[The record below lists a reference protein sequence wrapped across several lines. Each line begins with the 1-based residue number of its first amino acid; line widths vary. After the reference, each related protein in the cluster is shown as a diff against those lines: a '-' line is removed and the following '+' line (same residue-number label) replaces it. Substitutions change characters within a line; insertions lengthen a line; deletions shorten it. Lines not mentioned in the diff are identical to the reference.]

1 MYTNILSGMMKGME
15 AALIRVEVDASF
27 GLPIFDMV
35 GNMSGEVK
43 EARER
48 VKIALKN
55 IGMQI
60 PNLRLTVNL
69 SPAQIRKEGTA
80 FDLPIAVGILV
91 ATEILEGKGL
101 ESTLL
106 IGELGLNGEVKGVQG
121 VLPIVKFA
129 KDKGLRR
136 VLIPEENVK
145 EGAFIQ
151 GIEVYGVSHMNEVL
165 DILMGAGEQVPYV
178 LNGQE
183 MLKEGSVECKYDFKD
198 VQGQYLAKRA
208 AEIAAAGFHH
218 FLMIGPPG
226 SGKTMIARR
235 VPGIMPPLSME
246 ESMEISSVYSVA
258 GRLDGKC
265 PFITKRPFLHPHHTT
280 SERAMAGGGLVPKPG
295 IISLAHRSVLFLD
308 ELPEFQRSVI
318 EVLRQPMEDK
328 VIQIARSQAV
338 YTYPADFMLV
348 AAGNPCPCG
357 YFPDR
362 NKCRCTEQEIQ
373 KYLGKLSGPIL
384 DRMDLCC
391 EMSAVN
397 MEDLRNSD
405 GGESSSF
412 IRERVI
418 GAWKIQK
425 ERFWGTDYRFNADI
439 RSQDI
444 EKYCMLE
451 PQAEATLQK
460 LFRKMGLSARAY
472 YRLLKVSRTIADLE
486 QCENISEKHIKEA
499 ACYRM
504 NFTKIAEGVLG

>member
-1 MYTNILSGMMKGME
+1 
-15 AALIRVEVDASF
+15 V
-27 GLPIFDMV
+27 
-35 GNMSGEVK
+35 
-43 EARER
+43 
-48 VKIALKN
+48 
-55 IGMQI
+55 
-60 PNLRLTVNL
+60 
-69 SPAQIRKEGTA
+69 
-80 FDLPIAVGILV
+80 LV
-91 ATEILEGKGL
+91 PT
-101 ESTLL
+101 
-106 IGELGLNGEVKGVQG
+106 
-121 VLPIVKFA
+121 
-129 KDKGLRR
+129 
-136 VLIPEENVK
+136 ENVK

-151 GIEVYGVSHMNEVL
+151 GIEVYGVSHLNEVL
-165 DILMGAGEQVPYV
+165 DILMGVGEHRPYI
-178 LNGQE
+178 LDGQE
-183 MLKEGSVECKYDFKD
+183 MLKESCTEHKYDFKD
-198 VQGQYLAKRA
+198 VQGQYMAKRA

-280 SERAMAGGGLVPKPG
+280 SERAMAGGGMVPKPG

-362 NKCRCTEQEIQ
+362 NKCRCTEVEIQ

-391 EMSAVN
+391 EMAAVN

-405 GGESSSF
+405 GGEASSS

-418 GAWKIQK
+418 EAWRVQK
-425 ERFWGTDYRFNADI
+425 ERFKGTDYRFNADI

-444 EKYCMLE
+444 EKYCVLE
-451 PQAEATLQK
+451 PQAEVTLQK

-504 NFTKIAEGVLG
+504 NFTKIMEGV